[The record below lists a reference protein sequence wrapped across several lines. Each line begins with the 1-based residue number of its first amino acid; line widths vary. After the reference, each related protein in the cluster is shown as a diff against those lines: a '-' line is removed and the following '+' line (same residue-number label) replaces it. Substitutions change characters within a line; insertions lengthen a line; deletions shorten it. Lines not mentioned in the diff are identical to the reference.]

1 MGLELFLGSS
11 IGDLKSIRVGV
22 LLGDIRNPTF
32 FAYLWQVIETLES
45 QGCDV
50 LLIDIPLEVTRCNS
64 PQSFIDRKLQKVST
78 DVSAKY
84 KNEFI
89 SRLIQ
94 RPLNN
99 AQALN
104 VAIPNRLQTTTR
116 KISISDVM
124 RSHEYSEMLKSSVA
138 SIYQTKL
145 SGSIDLSVCPPRYF
159 KGVANLVDSFINTK
173 EYLTSIELD
182 GRCDA
187 LVLMNGRQPHQAA
200 CIEYAEM
207 FGLAWYS
214 LEHGL
219 KPGEGFHFEPFL
231 PQDFNSIQRSYL
243 KKPPILKKVPKSS
256 EETLHSWFHNQRYFG
271 PSFGPK
277 KSGSKE
283 STKLSSKSGMLFT
296 IFTSSLS
303 EYDFIIQ
310 GQEKTW
316 SQFQAL
322 EEVVRKIRQ
331 EFQSPE
337 IIVRI
342 HPNQRNYS
350 WHDLIGLSRILNTLD
365 VQVVNP
371 WDPLSSYKLIEKSD
385 YVVVWNSTI
394 GLEAVYWGKKTVCL
408 SSSYYNLII
417 DMPLLTPKNIA
428 EFKFQTAS
436 YPESIKA
443 LDGLRVMLYSGEAFK
458 SSVAIRADLIRI
470 RNDFKNP
477 ENLFVR
483 KSLYLHLKYLLDGK
497 YIGPLGRPVLMER
510 IFSKLFS
517 PEVAYR
523 ILNVILR
530 CFSRS

>member
-1 MGLELFLGSS
+1 VGLKLFLGSS
-11 IGDLKSIRVGV
+11 IGDLKSIRVGI

-45 QGCDV
+45 QGCTV
-50 LLIDIPLEVTRCNS
+50 LLVDIPPEITRCDS
-64 PQSFIDRKLQKVST
+64 PQRFLDSKLQKVST
-78 DVSAKY
+78 DVPAKY

-89 SRLIQ
+89 SRVIQ
-94 RPLNN
+94 RPLNS
-99 AQALN
+99 AQVAN
-104 VAIPNRLQTTTR
+104 IAIPNRLETTTS
-116 KISISDVM
+116 KISVSDVM
-124 RSHEYSEMLKSSVA
+124 RNHEYSELLKSSVA

-173 EYLTSIELD
+173 EYLKSLELD
-182 GRCDA
+182 GCSDA

-200 CIEYAEM
+200 CIEYAEE

-231 PQDFNSIQRSYL
+231 PQDFNSIQRKYL
-243 KKPPILKKVPKSS
+243 KNPSIVKMVPKSF

-277 KSGSKE
+277 KSDSKE
-283 STKLSSKSGMLFT
+283 SPKLSSKSSMLFT

-350 WHDLIGLSRILNTLD
+350 WHDLIGLSRILNILD

-371 WDPLSSYKLIEKSD
+371 WDPLSSYTLIENSD

-394 GLEAVYWGKKTVCL
+394 GLEAVYWGKRTVCL

-417 DMPLLTPKNIA
+417 DMPLLSPRNIT
-428 EFKFQTAS
+428 EFKFQTAT

-443 LDGLRVMLYSGEAFK
+443 LDGLRVMLYSGEEFK
-458 SSVAIRADLIRI
+458 SPVSIKADLIKI
-470 RNDFKNP
+470 RNDFQNP

-483 KSLYLHLKYLLDGK
+483 KSLYLHLRYLFDGK

-517 PEVAYR
+517 PAIAYR
-523 ILNVILR
+523 ILNIILR